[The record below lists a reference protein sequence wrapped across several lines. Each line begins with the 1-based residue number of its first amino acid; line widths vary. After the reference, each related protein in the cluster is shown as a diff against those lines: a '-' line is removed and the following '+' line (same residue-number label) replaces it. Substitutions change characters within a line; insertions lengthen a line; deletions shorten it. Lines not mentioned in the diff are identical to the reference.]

1 MRVATPPDLVLLD
14 VHGATPAPWW
24 PPAPGWWLAFALL
37 LATLAILFAM
47 QRRRRARRRAIEA
60 VFDATLAAAPTPAA
74 RVAALSELLRRA
86 ARLRD
91 PQADRYVGADWRAH
105 LDAGAKRVLFDDAL
119 GALLVEGPFQ
129 RDVDA
134 EADATLERRVRQR
147 YLEWMR

>member
-1 MRVATPPDLVLLD
+1 LALVL
-14 VHGATPAPWW
+14 AA
-24 PPAPGWWLAFALL
+24 
-37 LATLAILFAM
+37 LAILVAM

-60 VFDATLAAAPTPAA
+60 IFDATLADAPTPAA

-105 LDAGAKRVLFDDAL
+105 LDAGAKHALFDDAL

-129 RDVDA
+129 RDVDP
-134 EADATLERRVRQR
+134 DAAQALERRVRQR